1 MALMDEAAEQAPA
14 TRSTGRVDVDD
25 RAGGANKD
33 RVKGAREGWIRSES
47 KDGARGSREDRTGGA
62 HKGRRAHDTR
72 PVPDGYVRA
81 SSLIH
86 RRGPR
91 THHFPDMPLLHEAA
105 TAQHLTSHLVRRLE
119 GPDWWATGAQEDL
132 PQLLAA
138 VEKLARTVA
147 AAQSAL
153 AGHVAQAYD
162 NETDR
167 EELLGVPRGK
177 SPHRD
182 AVDYLRTHLRV
193 DRREARRRITRADA
207 TREQQAFV
215 TAPVTPPVLPKVA
228 RALAGGAVDPAAADV
243 VVQTL
248 TAARTDTR
256 LAGVPE
262 QEVDAI
268 VTSAD
273 RLLSDQLTRLDTD
286 SIRRLCQRW
295 RQNVDAVVM
304 PDHAAPTEAELNAA
318 QGAFYRGRRRGLH
331 RWDLLVTDA
340 QHEVLQTVA
349 SAATNPRATAPS
361 TADLPADAAP
371 DPRTRGQKQADT
383 LISALQHAL
392 AHADS
397 DVLPTSGGHRPQ
409 VLVTID
415 HQTLLRQL
423 RDARGAAGRT
433 GRSGGTGGPGGTRG
447 SDVMGGSR
455 SPGGLGGTRGWD
467 GADGLGGTSGSEG
480 MHGAEG
486 TVLSTADFTGPI
498 DPREI
503 RRIAC
508 DADLIPAVLGGEGEI
523 LDLGRARRL
532 FTRAQR
538 KAITARDGGCATPG
552 CTIPAAWCEAH
563 HIDHWEHGGPT
574 DVDNGVLLC
583 SHHHHAVHAGWWR
596 IDMDDGI
603 PWFTPAR
610 HLDTD
615 QTPRRNHF
623 HRARGHPVREWRGR

>member
-1 MALMDEAAEQAPA
+1 MALMDEAAEPVPV
-14 TRSTGRVDVDD
+14 TRSTGRADVDD
-25 RAGGANKD
+25 RVGTERADDRDRAGRAH
-33 RVKGAREGWIRSES
+33 
-47 KDGARGSREDRTGGA
+47 RTTVRGA
-62 HKGRRAHDTR
+62 HDAR
-72 PVPDGYVRA
+72 PLPDGFVRA
-81 SSLIH
+81 PGLLH
-86 RRGPR
+86 RRGARARHVP
-91 THHFPDMPLLHEAA
+91 TMPLLHGVA
-105 TAQHLTSHLVRRLE
+105 TAQHLTAHLVRRLE

-132 PQLLAA
+132 PRLLSS

-147 AAQSAL
+147 AAQTAL
-153 AGHVAQAYD
+153 AGHVGQAYD

-167 EELLGVPRGK
+167 EELLGMPRGK

-182 AVDYLRTHLRV
+182 AADCLRTHLRV
-193 DRREARRRITRADA
+193 DRREARRRIARADA
-207 TREQQAFV
+207 TREQRAFA
-215 TAPVTPPVLPKVA
+215 TAPVTPPVLPEVA
-228 RALAGGAVDPAAADV
+228 RALAEGEVDPAAADL

-262 QEVDAI
+262 QEVEAI
-268 VTSAD
+268 VASAD
-273 RLLSDQLTRLDTD
+273 RLLSDQLTCLDTD

-318 QGAFYRGRRRGLH
+318 QGAFYRGKRRGLH
-331 RWDLLVTDA
+331 RWDLHVTDA

-349 SAATNPRATAPS
+349 SAATNPRAAASSASDRPDLDATDSGLQGSDEAAPDKLALGAAAS
-361 TADLPADAAP
+361 GLTGLDEAAPNRPAATAP

-383 LISALQHAL
+383 FISALQHAL
-392 AHADS
+392 AHAGA

-415 HQTLLRQL
+415 HQTLLRQV
-423 RDARGAAGRT
+423 RAAEEAAGAT
-433 GRSGGTGGPGGTRG
+433 
-447 SDVMGGSR
+447 
-455 SPGGLGGTRGWD
+455 
-467 GADGLGGTSGSEG
+467 A
-480 MHGAEG
+480 
-486 TVLSTADFTGPI
+486 LSTTGFTGPI

-538 KAITARDGGCATPG
+538 KAITARDGGCAAPG
-552 CTIPAAWCEAH
+552 CTLPAAWCEVH
-563 HIDHWEHGGPT
+563 HIGHWEHGGPT

-583 SHHHHAVHAGWWR
+583 SHHHHAVHAGWWH
-596 IDMDDGI
+596 IDMDDGV
-603 PWFTPAR
+603 PWFTPAP

-615 QTPRRNHF
+615 RTPRRNHF
-623 HRARGHPVREWRGR
+623 HRTRGHPRRE